1 MFMNKLIMNVLN
13 SLACLVFFVL
23 LETNAHAEKLKI
35 KCKDGW
41 WNLELHNAETNKLFI
56 PRVGNVIFQFEDNK
70 KIRWS
75 SDFNEGFIDI
85 FSGIAKVTRSIY
97 GNVLGETF
105 YCDITLIQSSDI
117 R

>member
-1 MFMNKLIMNVLN
+1 MFINRPIINILN
-13 SLACLVFFVL
+13 FLACLIFFVL

-70 KIRWS
+70 KL
-75 SDFNEGFIDI
+75 G
-85 FSGIAKVTRSIY
+85 GLATLTKV
-97 GNVLGETF
+97 L
-105 YCDITLIQSSDI
+105 
-117 R
+117 